1 MEPTWSP
8 TFLLLSKHLPPIHI
22 LIHARGSNALLGK
35 KSNMERN
42 VANIYSFTYLSLVKQ
57 REYLRHQVDVF
68 LPANENLIPEQNKA
82 PQGFSHGSL
91 SLFFFLNKLL
101 RNFLHNR
108 SKCVSSHFCKVE
120 LKIFLLSLQTLI
132 PFFQINPNT
141 NYQLTENWWA

>member
-1 MEPTWSP
+1 MKSP

-22 LIHARGSNALLGK
+22 LIHAVAPNALLGK

-68 LPANENLIPEQNKA
+68 LPQWKLNSRTEQNTSR
-82 PQGFSHGSL
+82 FLTWSL
-91 SLFFFLNKLL
+91 SLFFLNQLL

-108 SKCVSSHFCKVE
+108 SKCVSSHLCKVE

-132 PFFQINPNT
+132 PFFQISPNT
-141 NYQLTENWWA
+141 NYQLSEKPMGLNI

>member
-1 MEPTWSP
+1 MPC
-8 TFLLLSKHLPPIHI
+8 
-22 LIHARGSNALLGK
+22 GSNVLLGK

-57 REYLRHQVDVF
+57 REYLRHQVDAF
-68 LPANENLIPEQNKA
+68 LPANENLILEQNKNTSRFLTWIS
-82 PQGFSHGSL
+82 QSI
-91 SLFFFLNKLL
+91 FFFNQLL
-101 RNFLHNR
+101 SNFIHNR

-141 NYQLTENWWA
+141 DYQLSEN